1 MSNETGETNGR
12 LARIETMQARQDA
25 AIEHMQRDIADIKA
39 LLGQLLPMIARLEG
53 RLADM
58 PTARDFGRLEGRVAE
73 MSERLPTTIGYT
85 PPRSAA
91 G

>member
-1 MSNETGETNGR
+1 MSQPTN
-12 LARIETMQARQDA
+12 
-25 AIEHMQRDIADIKA
+25 ADIMNAIRELAKE
-39 LLGQLLPMIARLEG
+39 MSSMRLELAEIKG
-53 RLADM
+53 RITDM
-58 PTARDFGRLEGRVAE
+58 PTARDFGRLEGRVQE